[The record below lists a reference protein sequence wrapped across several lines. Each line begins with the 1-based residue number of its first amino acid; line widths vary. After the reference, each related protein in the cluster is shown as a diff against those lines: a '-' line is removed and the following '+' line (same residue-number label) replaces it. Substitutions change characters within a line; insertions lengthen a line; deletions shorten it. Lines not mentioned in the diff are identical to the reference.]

1 VYFPVDFSQ
10 SASVTVKMLVLLSGQ
25 MISTPSEMISLELTI
40 NSTLLI
46 SLPLSIAAIQ
56 MISRS
61 PNSQHQ
67 WNSSNN
73 HLFSNDQPD
82 PNY

>member
-1 VYFPVDFSQ
+1 
-10 SASVTVKMLVLLSGQ
+10 MLVLLSGQ
-25 MISTPSEMISLELTI
+25 MISTPSEMISLKLTI
-40 NSTLLI
+40 NGTQLI
-46 SLPLSIAAIQ
+46 NLSLSIAAFQ
-56 MISRS
+56 MISRP
-61 PNSQHQ
+61 PNCQHR